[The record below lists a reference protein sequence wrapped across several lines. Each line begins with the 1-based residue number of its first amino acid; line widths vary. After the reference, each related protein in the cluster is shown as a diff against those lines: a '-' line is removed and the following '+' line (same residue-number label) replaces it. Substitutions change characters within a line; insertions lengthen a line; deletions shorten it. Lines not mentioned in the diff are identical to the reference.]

1 MTTDSARTAFYSGTF
16 DPPTVGHL
24 DIIQRVLSLFE
35 RLVIG
40 IGLHHGK
47 SPMFQAE
54 ERAAMLR
61 DALAETPGADRA
73 TIVLFDGLVVH
84 AARSYGAS
92 IIVRGVRD
100 ATDFSYEMQ
109 MAGMNGTLES
119 GVSTIFLP
127 AAPAHTHIAATFV
140 RQIAA
145 MGGDVTPFVP
155 PAVKARLSAKFPPA

>member
-1 MTTDSARTAFYSGTF
+1 MTAGSARAAFYSGTF

-24 DIIQRVLSLFE
+24 DIIERALSLFD
-35 RLVIG
+35 RLVVG

-47 SPMFQAE
+47 SPMFSAE

-61 DALAETPGADRA
+61 DALAESAGADRVD
-73 TIVLFDGLVVH
+73 IVLFDGLAVK
-84 AARSYGAS
+84 AARVNGAS
-92 IIVRGVRD
+92 VIIRGVRD
-100 ATDFSYEMQ
+100 ATDFAYEMQ
-109 MAGMNGTLES
+109 MAGMNGTMEP
-119 GVSTIFLP
+119 GISTIFFP

-140 RQIAA
+140 RQIAL